1 MKPRNNP
8 REIRHHG
15 WAWWAAPLST
25 VAAVLGAIMIISW
38 PPPPGAT
45 LAKAALSEAPPSAG
59 LRAGVHKG
67 HPAQGLTLF
76 SPPSELDALR
86 DNATLGD
93 PIAGIA
99 LVRQLL
105 DNFERTGRG
114 DDLYEAVQW
123 MDRSWADGH
132 FQTSGLPTR
141 VFEQYCDYGAL
152 RWHWLCE
159 AGE

>member
-1 MKPRNNP
+1 MKPRNSP
-8 REIRHHG
+8 RENPHHG

-25 VAAVLGAIMIISW
+25 VAAVVAAIMIVSW
-38 PPPPGAT
+38 PLPPGAALGKT
-45 LAKAALSEAPPSAG
+45 KPSDAQHAAAGTVAVHRERPAKGPALFP
-59 LRAGVHKG
+59 
-67 HPAQGLTLF
+67 
-76 SPPSELDALR
+76 PPSELDVLR

-93 PIAGIA
+93 LIAGIA

-105 DNFERTGRG
+105 DSFDRTGRG

-123 MDRSWADGH
+123 MDRSWADGLY
-132 FQTSGLPTR
+132 QSSGLPTR